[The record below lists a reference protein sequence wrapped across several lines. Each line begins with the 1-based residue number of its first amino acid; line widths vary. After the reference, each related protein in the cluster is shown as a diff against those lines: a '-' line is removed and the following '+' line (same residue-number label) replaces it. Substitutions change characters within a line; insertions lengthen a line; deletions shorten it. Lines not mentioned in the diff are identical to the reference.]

1 MYFVLYNRFLK
12 SIGEP
17 YVLESWS
24 RTQRAVD
31 LDSLRIE
38 GAQIPFSADP
48 FLVVVNDR
56 QGKQMFSGL
65 ASTPVIN
72 DKTKKTSIILKD
84 YLTLLNSD
92 VMIDF
97 SKFFA
102 EYVAGATLGDYL
114 NFVLNY
120 WKEEIDLGFETVTWS
135 VDSVYEEPLTHT
147 QDMSSIQ
154 SVNICDHILGLVNY
168 YNLYIVSSLDLN
180 TKTLTYTFYPASLN
194 SVSIR
199 LKDFGVEVIEKSFGD
214 YNRATVY
221 NFNHVKMQQWALTK
235 DNQVVKLPSNKELV
249 YPAKNKNF
257 IGKDPNTSGST
268 GSLNGAVFDAVMGL
282 AQNRYQENVD
292 LDAQK
297 YKSVLDLTGI
307 DFSYKVDV
315 YTDDGYYKNL
325 PVGEIVTDSKG
336 KHIIRLGHRVQE
348 LTQEI

>member
-1 MYFVLYNRFLK
+1 MYFVLYDRFLK

-92 VMIDF
+92 VVVDF
-97 SKFFA
+97 SKLFGVSMLG
-102 EYVAGATLGDYL
+102 EYLE
-114 NFVLNY
+114 FVLNS
-120 WKEEIDLGFETVTWS
+120 WKEEIDLGFETVIWS
-135 VDSVYEEPLTHT
+135 IDSVYKEPITHIYNST
-147 QDMSSIQ
+147 LQ
-154 SVNICDHILGLVNY
+154 SVNICDHILGLINY
-168 YNLYIVSSLDLN
+168 YNLYAVSSLDLN
-180 TKTLTYTFYPASLN
+180 TKTLTYAFYPAGLN

-214 YNRATVY
+214 YNRATIY
-221 NFNHVKMQQWALTK
+221 NSNFVKIQQWALTK
-235 DNQVVKLPSNKELV
+235 DNQVVQLPSTKELV

-257 IGKDPNTSGST
+257 IGKDSDNLVEPIKS
-268 GSLNGAVFDAVMGL
+268 AVFDAVMGL

-307 DFSYKVDV
+307 DFSYRVDV
-315 YTDDGYYKNL
+315 YTDDGYYKKL

>member
-1 MYFVLYNRFLK
+1 MYFVLYDRFLK

-31 LDSLRIE
+31 LDSLRID

-92 VMIDF
+92 VVVDF
-97 SKFFA
+97 SKLFGVSMLG
-102 EYVAGATLGDYL
+102 EYLD
-114 NFVLNY
+114 FVLNS
-120 WKEEIDLGFETVTWS
+120 WKEETDLGFETVVWS
-135 VDSVYEEPLTHT
+135 IDSVYEEPLTHT
-147 QDMSSIQ
+147 YDSAVQ
-154 SVNICDHILGLVNY
+154 SVNICDHILGLINY
-168 YNLYIVSSLDLN
+168 YNLYVVSSLDLN
-180 TKTLTYTFYPASLN
+180 TKTLTYAFYPASLN

-214 YNRATVY
+214 YNRATIY
-221 NFNHVKMQQWALTK
+221 NSRLIKMQQWALTK
-235 DNQVVKLPSNKELV
+235 DNQVVQLPSTKELV

-257 IGKDPNTSGST
+257 IGKDPNNSVGSIN
-268 GSLNGAVFDAVMGL
+268 SAVFDAVMGL